1 MAAAVLGLVA
11 SGCGGN
17 VGWVLKPVPLEEK
30 LAETTVGGEEGLFVA
45 DKILLLDVDG
55 ELRNE
60 RGDDLLGLKEN
71 PVGLFVEKL
80 DKAEADE
87 NVKAVVLR
95 INSPG
100 GGVTAS
106 DIMYQRLLRFRQS
119 RGVPVVAIIEDTGA
133 SGGYY
138 LACAADVIMAH
149 PTSVTGSIGVVVQTI
164 SFAGTMEKLGI
175 EAEAVASGPRKTVAN
190 PLKPLDKED
199 LALLQRVVD
208 IYHER
213 FVKVV
218 TAGRPALKADDVRK
232 LADGRIYTGEQAKAN
247 GLVDAVGY
255 LGDAVALARRQS
267 GVTKGK
273 VVMYHRPWGAPATA
287 YSAAPGVPAQ
297 FNLFNVT
304 LPSLLSLSRPRFM
317 YLWTGR
323 R

>member
-1 MAAAVLGLVA
+1 
-11 SGCGGN
+11 
-17 VGWVLKPVPLEEK
+17 
-30 LAETTVGGEEGLFVA
+30 
-45 DKILLLDVDG
+45 
-55 ELRNE
+55 
-60 RGDDLLGLKEN
+60 
-71 PVGLFVEKL
+71 
-80 DKAEADE
+80 
-87 NVKAVVLR
+87 
-95 INSPG
+95 
-100 GGVTAS
+100 
-106 DIMYQRLLRFRQS
+106 MYQRLLRFRQS

-138 LACAADVIMAH
+138 LACAADAIMAH

-175 EAEAVASGPRKTVAN
+175 EAAAVASGPRKTLAN

-208 IYHER
+208 IYYER

-218 TAGRPALKADDVRK
+218 AAGRPALEAGDVRK
-232 LADGRIYTGEQAKAN
+232 LADGSIYTGEQAKAN

-255 LGDAVALARRQS
+255 VADAVALARRRS
-267 GVTKGK
+267 GVTKAK

-287 YSAAPGVPAQ
+287 YSAAPDLPAQ

-304 LPSLLSLSRPRFM
+304 LPSLLSLSRPRFL